1 MRFNWRP
8 LTHSP
13 SSRPQAGG
21 SGREPQ
27 PRVPSPGR
35 QLPGQSSLCAHV
47 LQALYSSLCLWFL
60 SDSPPAT
67 LPPSHPFSSHPSPR
81 VPRGESPK
89 TPPRDGAVTSPAGF
103 PERAGGRLPPGCPQ
117 AVPGLSPGSPS
128 PAAGG
133 AAELPAA
140 HPPEALPGASG
151 GSAEPPG
158 AAPSRGSRS
167 SGPGPG
173 PWGGKGRRGRSEA
186 AASLPGSAGGGS
198 RRLAPTG
205 RARPGPPGAARL
217 GTARLSPL
225 LLPLLPLQARP
236 ERHLEAAGSSQGETG
251 HPALAPRAFLTSAP
265 SCAAPGRATTARGD
279 RQQHR
284 ALCCFPRWIRDLSLT
299 TAFLREK

>member
-47 LQALYSSLCLWFL
+47 LLALYSSLCLWFL

-67 LPPSHPFSSHPSPR
+67 LPPSHPFSSPPSSR

-103 PERAGGRLPPGCPQ
+103 PERAGGRLPPCCPH
-117 AVPGLSPGSPS
+117 AAPRLPPGIPS

-140 HPPEALPGASG
+140 HPPRGSPPALR
-151 GSAEPPG
+151 E
-158 AAPSRGSRS
+158 AAPSPQ
-167 SGPGPG
+167 GPHRAGAAAA
-173 PWGGKGRRGRSEA
+173 RGRGRGRGEGRGEGAEAKRPRPYPAPLA
-186 AASLPGSAGGGS
+186 AAPAGSHRQGGHGPAHRGRLGSARLGS
-198 RRLAPTG
+198 ALFSSHSSPC
-205 RARPGPPGAARL
+205 RPGPSGIWRRPAPRRAKPGTRHLPPGRFSPRPRAARPRE
-217 GTARLSPL
+217 GQQQP
-225 LLPLLPLQARP
+225 
-236 ERHLEAAGSSQGETG
+236 AGIATSTG
-251 HPALAPRAFLTSAP
+251 L
-265 SCAAPGRATTARGD
+265 CAASPDGFVTS
-279 RQQHR
+279 
-284 ALCCFPRWIRDLSLT
+284 P
-299 TAFLREK
+299 

>member
-47 LQALYSSLCLWFL
+47 LLALYSSLCLWFL

-67 LPPSHPFSSHPSPR
+67 LPPSHPFSSPPSSR

-103 PERAGGRLPPGCPQ
+103 PERAGGRLSPGCAQ
-117 AVPGLSPGSPS
+117 AAPRLSPGIPS

-140 HPPEALPGASG
+140 HPPEALPRRFGRQRRAPRGRTEPGQPQLGAGAGAVGREGAKGQKRSGRVPTRLRWRRLPQARTDRAGTARPTGGGSARHGSAQPSSPPTPPPAGPARAASG
-151 GSAEPPG
+151 GGRLLAGRNRAPGTCPPG
-158 AAPSRGSRS
+158 VSHLGPELRGPGKGNNSPRGS
-167 SGPGPG
+167 
-173 PWGGKGRRGRSEA
+173 
-186 AASLPGSAGGGS
+186 
-198 RRLAPTG
+198 
-205 RARPGPPGAARL
+205 PPAQGFV
-217 GTARLSPL
+217 
-225 LLPLLPLQARP
+225 LLPPMD
-236 ERHLEAAGSSQGETG
+236 S
-251 HPALAPRAFLTSAP
+251 
-265 SCAAPGRATTARGD
+265 
-279 RQQHR
+279 
-284 ALCCFPRWIRDLSLT
+284 
-299 TAFLREK
+299 

>member
-47 LQALYSSLCLWFL
+47 LLALYSSLCLWFL

-67 LPPSHPFSSHPSPR
+67 LPPSHPISSPLSSR

-103 PERAGGRLPPGCPQ
+103 PERAGGRLCPGCPQ
-117 AVPGLSPGSPS
+117 AAPRLCPGCPRAAPAQQPEVRRSCPQRTLPRLS
-128 PAAGG
+128 
-133 AAELPAA
+133 
-140 HPPEALPGASG
+140 PGASG

-217 GTARLSPL
+217 GTAQPSSPPTPPPAGPARAASGGGRLLAGRSRAPGTCPPGVSHLGPELRGPGKGNNSPRGSPAAQGFV
-225 LLPLLPLQARP
+225 LLPPMD
-236 ERHLEAAGSSQGETG
+236 S
-251 HPALAPRAFLTSAP
+251 
-265 SCAAPGRATTARGD
+265 
-279 RQQHR
+279 
-284 ALCCFPRWIRDLSLT
+284 
-299 TAFLREK
+299 

>member
-1 MRFNWRP
+1 MRASAP
-8 LTHSP
+8 
-13 SSRPQAGG
+13 RPQPGPAASRAKQPLRSRLAGALQLTL
-21 SGREPQ
+21 SL
-27 PRVPSPGR
+27 VPFR
-35 QLPGQSSLCAHV
+35 
-47 LQALYSSLCLWFL
+47 
-60 SDSPPAT
+60 
-67 LPPSHPFSSHPSPR
+67 FSTSHPSSIP
-81 VPRGESPK
+81 PDLLTPLLPSPTRGEPQNA
-89 TPPRDGAVTSPAGF
+89 PQGRGRHLP
-103 PERAGGRLPPGCPQ
+103 GRLPRAGRGPAVPRLCPGCPQ
-117 AVPGLSPGSPS
+117 AS
-128 PAAGG
+128 PAQQP
-133 AAELPAA
+133 EVRRSCPQRTR
-140 HPPEALPGASG
+140 PEALPGASG

-167 SGPGPG
+167 SGPG

-205 RARPGPPGAARL
+205 RARPGPPGAGRL

-279 RQQHR
+279 RHQHR